1 MNITKDAV
9 AAIRYRLLTPGG
21 EELETSGD
29 EPAWYLHGAD
39 NLLPGLETAL
49 EGKAAGDALTVD
61 LEPDDAFGAY
71 DEELV
76 TRVARTEIDLPQDQL
91 VPGTELQLEHDEG
104 VAVVTITEADDEAL
118 TLDGNHP
125 LAGRTVRFEVEVLE
139 VRAATEDE
147 LAHGHAHG
155 PDGHHDEHA

>member
-1 MNITKDAV
+1 M
-9 AAIRYRLLTPGG
+9 
-21 EELETSGD
+21 
-29 EPAWYLHGAD
+29 
-39 NLLPGLETAL
+39 
-49 EGKAAGDALTVD
+49 
-61 LEPDDAFGAY
+61 
-71 DEELV
+71 

-139 VRAATEDE
+139 VRAATDE
-147 LAHGHAHG
+147 ELEHGHAHG
-155 PDGHHDEHA
+155 PGAHDHE